1 MFKKKRRKMI
11 LGTSEERVRLLKKG
25 IKSQTIENL
34 YLRYNKIKIIK
45 SPILF
50 DLFENSSSNR
60 ADSKDTLAIELKHT
74 DQIIDI
80 DTISISGLVYAS

>member
-1 MFKKKRRKMI
+1 MI

-25 IKSQTIENL
+25 IKSKTIEDL

-50 DLFENSSSNR
+50 DLFDDSSSNHV
-60 ADSKDTLAIELKHT
+60 DSRDTLAIKLKHT
-74 DQIIDI
+74 SQIIDLE
-80 DTISISGLVYAS
+80 TISISGLVYAS